1 MTRKSFSVF
10 RAAIIFLLVFMV
22 TTAPLQAAGDEQ
34 KIEQQAFNRVSVV
47 LLHGC
52 YNQHTVEGT

>member
-10 RAAIIFLLVFMV
+10 RTAIIFLLVFMV

-34 KIEQQAFNRVSVV
+34 KIEQQKADLRKMANET
-47 LLHGC
+47 L
-52 YNQHTVEGT
+52 T